1 VYSSVGHLSNMHS
14 MTGMGSQ
21 VDGFKNS
28 NPILEPITCGLGGL
42 GRVLPAN
49 ERVWVNNGLNW
60 VGGFA
65 D

>member
-1 VYSSVGHLSNMHS
+1 MHS